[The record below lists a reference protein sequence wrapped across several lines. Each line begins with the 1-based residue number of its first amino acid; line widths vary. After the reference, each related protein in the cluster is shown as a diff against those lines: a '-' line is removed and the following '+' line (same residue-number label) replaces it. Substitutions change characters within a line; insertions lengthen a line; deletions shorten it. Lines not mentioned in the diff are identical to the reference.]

1 MKLGNMDLYI
11 FLFHQCM
18 MLVIHSF
25 NVSVY
30 CNKINR
36 LSLFTL
42 PCQNNFINLTLQKL
56 YPCLASISF
65 MSIVTPQRFVSRIKK
80 AVLYER
86 NGALRNL
93 AKLFFCDVQQI
104 YRQSQNKK
112 NLPSIKTKFLDHFN
126 KKINAYLY
134 CSSEKNHFMYFE
146 CNVML

>member
-1 MKLGNMDLYI
+1 MKLGNIDFYI
-11 FLFHQCM
+11 FVSSMQDARSKRTL
-18 MLVIHSF
+18 HSS

-30 CNKINR
+30 CNKGNR

-104 YRQSQNKK
+104 YRQSQNRK

-126 KKINAYLY
+126 KKINAQLLFLGK
-134 CSSEKNHFMYFE
+134 EPFH
-146 CNVML
+146 VL